1 MLPNRNDPAGNGV
14 ESQSMK
20 AAGLASYIITD
31 NTLSLD
37 DRHAAWLSGF
47 DYGYAQ
53 RVEHDLEE
61 LVRARLH
68 QLSLE
73 ALGMARRHAAETGPA
88 WASLIAW
95 AGGPE

>member
-1 MLPNRNDPAGNGV
+1 MND
-14 ESQSMK
+14 ESTPKGAHES
-20 AAGLASYIITD
+20 ATTDFSITD

-61 LVRARLH
+61 QVRARLH

-73 ALGMARRHAAETGPA
+73 ALGMARRHAAGTGPA
-88 WASLIAW
+88 WAALIAW
-95 AGGPE
+95 AGEGA

>member
-1 MLPNRNDPAGNGV
+1 MNDERRPKAPH
-14 ESQSMK
+14 ESATTNHMI
-20 AAGLASYIITD
+20 AAG
-31 NTLSLD
+31 TLSLD

-61 LVRARLH
+61 QVRARLH

-88 WASLIAW
+88 WAALIAW
-95 AGGPE
+95 AGERE